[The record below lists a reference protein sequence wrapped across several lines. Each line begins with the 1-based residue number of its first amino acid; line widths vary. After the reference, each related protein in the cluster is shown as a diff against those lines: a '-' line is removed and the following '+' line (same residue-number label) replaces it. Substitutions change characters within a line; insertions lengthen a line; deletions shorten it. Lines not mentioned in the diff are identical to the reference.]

1 MRPSAGLPAA
11 LLLGALLL
19 AALLLGAVPSAAAQE
34 PDPPPAAEAVGAERD
49 VWPEA
54 ALPDGDAAAAAR
66 AALPFT
72 PAQIEELGRLLLQ
85 TRAAQARAQGPA
97 PKGRVRR
104 IRLDAPD
111 AGEVPEIAVR
121 AGWVTVV
128 GFADR
133 TGAPWPIESVSVDA
147 AFLAE
152 GDVPDAADG
161 GHLLYLAPRERF
173 LSGNAAV
180 KLRGRPMPVM
190 LSLADLDGTVDH
202 RVEVRHPAAGPNADP
217 AALVRPSGWHA
228 GSDLLLGLLAGR
240 IPSDA
245 TAVRVEGLGVGA
257 RAWRRG
263 DALLLI
269 TTADLLA
276 PGPWAAE
283 RGTDGRWVYRL
294 PDTPHAWLASDGRR
308 VRASF
313 TSRSTAE

>member
-1 MRPSAGLPAA
+1 MRTFAI
-11 LLLGALLL
+11 LLLRT
-19 AALLLGAVPSAAAQE
+19 LLLGAVPAAVAQE
-34 PDPPPAAEAVGAERD
+34 PDPPPAADAVGAERA
-49 VWPEA
+49 VWPED
-54 ALPDGDAAAAAR
+54 ALSDGDASAAAR

-72 PAQIEELGRLLLQ
+72 PAQIERLGQLLRQ
-85 TRAAQARAQGPA
+85 TRAAQARARGPA
-97 PKGRVRR
+97 PEGRVRR

-128 GFADR
+128 GFSDR
-133 TGAPWPIESVSVDA
+133 TGAPWPIESVSVDE
-147 AFLAE
+147 AFLGGGAA
-152 GDVPDAADG
+152 PDGADG

-173 LSGNAAV
+173 VTGNAAV

-217 AALVRPSGWHA
+217 AALVRPGGWHA
-228 GSDLLLGLLAGR
+228 GSDLLLGLLSGR

-245 TAVRVEGLGVGA
+245 DPVRVGGLGIGA

-263 DALLLI
+263 DALLLV
-269 TTADLLA
+269 TTADLLS

-283 RGTDGRWVYRL
+283 RGTDGRWAYRL
-294 PDTPHAWLASDGRR
+294 PETPYAWLASDGRR

-313 TSRSTAE
+313 TGRSTPE